1 MDAAT
6 VLAARAPDL
15 VEPVIGYRQWRLD
28 DGALWSPFAEYRWQR
43 GVNTARCTVGGG
55 HPEPP
60 PGHACACGIYAWYRP
75 CPRLGS
81 ATPHLVAG
89 AIAVWGEVELHA
101 TGLRAQYA
109 MIVAVVLPAWRGGK
123 RRRVVELADAFEV
136 EAVRAHRLRKAALG
150 HGLPIRVTP
159 GGGQFVPRPA
169 ARP

>member
-15 VEPVIGYRQWRLD
+15 VEPVIGYRQWRLH
-28 DGALWSPFAEYRWQR
+28 DGMLWSPFAEFRWER

-55 HPEPP
+55 HPEPA

-81 ATPHLVAG
+81 ATPHLVPG
-89 AIAVWGEVELHA
+89 AVAVWGEVELHA

-109 MIVAVVLPAWRGGK
+109 AIVALVLPWWRGK
-123 RRRVVELADAFEV
+123 RRQVVELADALEV
-136 EAVRAHRLRKAALG
+136 DAVPARRLREAALG
-150 HGLPIRVTP
+150 HGLPIRVSLE
-159 GGGQFVPRPA
+159 GGQFAPRPA